1 MYEGSG
7 WTINSIVER
16 QLVISEINSCEGC
29 SYFPLPKE
37 LRNPIKG
44 LVNMK
49 NEGSECCGSSLVRY
63 LNPVKKNPGKIRNVD
78 KELEKQL
85 EFKCIKFPAHKK
97 DLLK

>member
-63 LNPVKKNPGKIRNVD
+63 LNPVKKTQEK
-78 KELEKQL
+78 LEML
-85 EFKCIKFPAHKK
+85 IKN
-97 DLLK
+97 